1 MNEIDKLT
9 LKLLTSKKRYNNYL
23 ANNDPEKSAEID
35 EYNQKLQ
42 KYIPRIKQLIS
53 KYFDD
58 PNTQTSNIID
68 ESLEN
73 CFKHMIRHFEMID
86 YEEKCAKN
94 NYDET
99 DSSDEDDTIFSQDEL
114 REDNETRYENET
126 RDEEDQESK
135 PKPKSYWG
143 KNINKTNT
151 LDHFIKK
158 K

>member
-42 KYIPRIKQLIS
+42 KYVPRIKQLIS

-99 DSSDEDDTIFSQDEL
+99 DSSDEDDTIFNTSNDHN
-114 REDNETRYENET
+114 DHN
-126 RDEEDQESK
+126 DKEEEEVIK
-135 PKPKSYWG
+135 PKPQSFWG

-151 LDHFIKK
+151 LDNFIKK